1 MRARTISMPCRRR
14 RPGLSSTS
22 SPARATT
29 KPGGRHRPRPEREQE
44 RAMDTEEFRQ
54 WSHRAADW
62 AADYRTGLRAQPV
75 RSPLRPGATAA
86 RIADVPPEWAEP
98 FERIF
103 ADIEAIVPPGMTHWQ
118 HPRFFA
124 YFPSN
129 AAPPAVIAEQLAAA
143 MSAQGM

>member
-22 SPARATT
+22 SPTGATT
-29 KPGGRHRPRPEREQE
+29 KPGGRHRPRPEREQEREQE

-75 RSPLRPGATAA
+75 RSPLRPGATTA
-86 RIADVPPEWAEP
+86 RIADVPPERAEP
-98 FERIF
+98 FERI
-103 ADIEAIVPPGMTHWQ
+103 
-118 HPRFFA
+118 
-124 YFPSN
+124 
-129 AAPPAVIAEQLAAA
+129 
-143 MSAQGM
+143 